1 MELENNYYTNYAHSY
16 LFFILRVVIN
26 LKRWFLQKKLAE
38 ESVKS
43 ELHNYILDIQEQMN
57 CLYRVL
63 ITSGYH

>member
-16 LFFILRVVIN
+16 LFFKSGNKFEALVFAEKAYE
-26 LKRWFLQKKLAE
+26 LWTE

-57 CLYRVL
+57 
-63 ITSGYH
+63 